1 MTHTD
6 PRAAVD
12 ALAAAR
18 EPYLIGVRHHSPALA
33 AVVPAL
39 LDASGADVVCV
50 ELPTDFQPWLEH
62 LADPETVAPVALAGT
77 GQGGRLAFYPFAD
90 FSPELAAIRWA
101 AAHGATV
108 LCCDLP
114 LSDRGWTD
122 EAPAPAAT
130 VHPGT
135 AAEAPGTRT
144 SSDAAAHPAHAPA
157 AAGAPGTPGTAGTRT
172 SSDATTHPDAVPGK
186 TGVPVPGTAP
196 VTRTEA
202 GAAPRRDKAQVSGGT
217 GTPGVGADPS
227 AGAGTS
233 RNAAAHPVTES
244 DTAGVPGTDP
254 VPVPGARTVSGAV
267 SHPDSATAPGAIGV
281 PGTEPAR
288 GTRTAAGAASEPG
301 EAGAGSTGSG
311 PAPESASG
319 SGPSSGSEPEVR
331 RGSFADALTA
341 AGTGRDGDDLWDR
354 AVEVLAPGCSPDA
367 VRRAALGVGW
377 ALRADTTAVPATDL
391 AREAHMRSVIEGAV
405 AAGHRVAAVIGAF
418 HAPALPGTAPGSNP
432 ADPEPACGAVT
443 ALAANPGSGPGADAG
458 VGAASGT
465 HPDHPLGHRTV
476 PGPRHDRASA
486 SGEHSQAEAARTA
499 DPGSGDPLAEDAART
514 AGEPSHAGA
523 ARTADPGS
531 GEPPAAGAARTADE
545 PSHAGAARGGAD
557 VSAGQAV
564 TSFVP
569 YSFDLLDSRSG
580 YPAGIRDPL
589 WQQAVLEAGGDP
601 ARVREAASVALVR
614 LCRELRRAGHTAG
627 TGEAAE
633 TLRLACD
640 LAVLRGLPAPGRG
653 ELLEAVTTVL
663 GQGEPLGRGRA
674 LARALEAVFVGT
686 ARGRI
691 TPHAPRSGLG
701 PSVEAELTD
710 LRLPGPDEPAAREIR
725 LDPLRSALD
734 GRREVLLQRLLVC
747 GASYGEPLTV
757 AATGDGTALGT
768 KWRLSWTPSVPARLD
783 LAGVRGVTAA
793 QAAAGTLN
801 DTARRAAADG
811 GPTPAQILAGLAA
824 AARCDLPALVDVRLH
839 EAATV
844 LPQTATLPELLDA
857 VDLLEA
863 LHRGHLP
870 GTSDA
875 SRAASAALTGDLL
888 EAAVRSLPGLAG
900 SDDPADAA
908 ALVALADRAAAHHL
922 GLRTDDAL
930 ASLAAS
936 ASPLMQGAALAVRVL
951 LDLDAAAGLG
961 GRAAG
966 WIDGAGTADSR
977 RALTRRL
984 AGLLTAAGPL
994 LQSSPAAL
1002 TPLLDRV
1009 EHLAD
1014 QDFLD
1019 RLPALRGGF
1028 DALSPAARDRLLD
1041 TVTERLGDRLDLT
1054 LDASPALLALWAA
1067 ADAAGLAAL
1076 KALPLPETAPP
1087 GAPAPSGARG
1097 APATRAAQASETPD
1111 ALRPDT
1117 SEPDGR
1123 RLVPADRWRLLL
1135 GRERDRLPA
1144 GARRYA
1150 HALDELYGAGRGEGA
1165 GDLGGGQGPGQGGGQ
1180 DASFPTAREWSQEL
1194 EALFGADV
1202 REEVLAGAA
1211 EAGRTDVLAQ
1221 LDPAAVRPSVEL
1233 LSSVLS
1239 LAGGL
1244 PEARLAALRPL
1255 VRRLVDELAKE
1266 LATRLRPALSGLAT
1280 PRPTRRPGGRLDL
1293 DRTLRANL
1301 AHTRRRADGTVV
1313 VVPERPVFSTRA
1325 SREADWR
1332 LILVVDVSGSMEA
1345 SVIWSALTAA
1355 VLGGVPTLSTHFLA
1369 FSTQVVDL
1377 TDRVDD
1383 PLSLLLEVR
1392 VGGGTH
1398 IAAGL
1403 AHARSLITV
1412 PSRTLVVVVS
1422 DFEEGAP
1429 IGGLLGEVRALAASG
1444 AHLLGCAALDDAGT
1458 PRYSV
1463 PVARQLVAAGMPVA
1477 ALSPLALARWVG
1489 DRLRGES
1496 R

>member
-1 MTHTD
+1 
-6 PRAAVD
+6 
-12 ALAAAR
+12 
-18 EPYLIGVRHHSPALA
+18 
-33 AVVPAL
+33 
-39 LDASGADVVCV
+39 
-50 ELPTDFQPWLEH
+50 
-62 LADPETVAPVALAGT
+62 
-77 GQGGRLAFYPFAD
+77 
-90 FSPELAAIRWA
+90 
-101 AAHGATV
+101 
-108 LCCDLP
+108 
-114 LSDRGWTD
+114 
-122 EAPAPAAT
+122 
-130 VHPGT
+130 
-135 AAEAPGTRT
+135 
-144 SSDAAAHPAHAPA
+144 
-157 AAGAPGTPGTAGTRT
+157 
-172 SSDATTHPDAVPGK
+172 
-186 TGVPVPGTAP
+186 
-196 VTRTEA
+196 
-202 GAAPRRDKAQVSGGT
+202 
-217 GTPGVGADPS
+217 
-227 AGAGTS
+227 
-233 RNAAAHPVTES
+233 
-244 DTAGVPGTDP
+244 
-254 VPVPGARTVSGAV
+254 
-267 SHPDSATAPGAIGV
+267 
-281 PGTEPAR
+281 
-288 GTRTAAGAASEPG
+288 
-301 EAGAGSTGSG
+301 
-311 PAPESASG
+311 
-319 SGPSSGSEPEVR
+319 
-331 RGSFADALTA
+331 
-341 AGTGRDGDDLWDR
+341 
-354 AVEVLAPGCSPDA
+354 
-367 VRRAALGVGW
+367 
-377 ALRADTTAVPATDL
+377 
-391 AREAHMRSVIEGAV
+391 
-405 AAGHRVAAVIGAF
+405 
-418 HAPALPGTAPGSNP
+418 
-432 ADPEPACGAVT
+432 
-443 ALAANPGSGPGADAG
+443 
-458 VGAASGT
+458 
-465 HPDHPLGHRTV
+465 
-476 PGPRHDRASA
+476 
-486 SGEHSQAEAARTA
+486 
-499 DPGSGDPLAEDAART
+499 
-514 AGEPSHAGA
+514 
-523 ARTADPGS
+523 
-531 GEPPAAGAARTADE
+531 
-545 PSHAGAARGGAD
+545 
-557 VSAGQAV
+557 
-564 TSFVP
+564 
-569 YSFDLLDSRSG
+569 
-580 YPAGIRDPL
+580 
-589 WQQAVLEAGGDP
+589 
-601 ARVREAASVALVR
+601 
-614 LCRELRRAGHTAG
+614 
-627 TGEAAE
+627 
-633 TLRLACD
+633 
-640 LAVLRGLPAPGRG
+640 
-653 ELLEAVTTVL
+653 
-663 GQGEPLGRGRA
+663 RA
-674 LARALEAVFVGT
+674 LAHALEAVLVGT
-686 ARGRI
+686 ARGRP

-701 PSVEAELTD
+701 PSVEAELAE
-710 LRLPGPDEPAAREIR
+710 LRLPCPEDPAPREIR

-783 LAGVRGVTAA
+783 LTGVRGVTAA
-793 QAAAGTLN
+793 QAAAGTLAE
-801 DTARRAAADG
+801 TARRAAADG

-824 AARCDLPALVDVRLH
+824 AARCDLPELVDVRLH
-839 EAATV
+839 EAATA
-844 LPQTATLPELLDA
+844 LPRTATLPELLDA
-857 VDLLEA
+857 LDLLEA

-870 GTSDA
+870 GTSAA
-875 SRAASAALTGDLL
+875 SRAACAALTDDLL

-930 ASLAAS
+930 AALAAT

-951 LDLDAAAGLG
+951 LDLDPADALG
-961 GRAAG
+961 DRAAG
-966 WIDGAGTADSR
+966 WIDAAGTADSR

-984 AGLLTAAGPL
+984 AGVLTAAGPL

-1009 EHLAD
+1009 DHLAD

-1028 DALSPAARDRLLD
+1028 DALAPAARDRLLD
-1041 TVTERLGDRLDLT
+1041 TVTERLGDRIDLA
-1054 LDASPALLALWAA
+1054 LDAPPALLALWAA

-1076 KALPLPETAPP
+1076 KALPLPRPQEPAEDPAPAGDPAPDAPDAPP
-1087 GAPAPSGARG
+1087 AP
-1097 APATRAAQASETPD
+1097 TP
-1111 ALRPDT
+1111 RP
-1117 SEPDGR
+1117 EAH
-1123 RLVPADRWRLLL
+1123 RLAPADRWRLLL

-1150 HALDELYGAGRGEGA
+1150 HALDELYGSGQGEGA
-1165 GDLGGGQGPGQGGGQ
+1165 GDLGTGQGPGRGGGQ
-1180 DASFPTAREWSQEL
+1180 EASFPTAREWSQEL

-1244 PEARLAALRPL
+1244 PEAQLARLRPL
-1255 VRRLVDELAKE
+1255 VKRLVDELSKE
-1266 LATRLRPALSGLAT
+1266 LATRLRPSLSGLTT
-1280 PRPTRRPGGRLDL
+1280 PRPTRRPGGALDL
-1293 DRTLRANL
+1293 ARTLRANL
-1301 AHTRRRADGTVV
+1301 AHARRRPDGTVV

-1332 LILVVDVSGSMEA
+1332 LVLVVDVSGSMEA

-1444 AHLLGCAALDDAGT
+1444 AHLMGCAALDDQGT

>member
-50 ELPTDFQPWLEH
+50 ELPADFQPWLEH

-77 GQGGRLAFYPFAD
+77 GEDGRLAFYPFAD
-90 FSPELAAIRWA
+90 FSPELAAVRWA
-101 AAHGATV
+101 RRSGAVV

-114 LSDRGWTD
+114 LSDPGWT
-122 EAPAPAAT
+122 PRPS
-130 VHPGT
+130 VPHPSPPTDGPT
-135 AAEAPGTRT
+135 ALPGAAPGATDTT
-144 SSDAAAHPAHAPA
+144 SSSATPGGAPA
-157 AAGAPGTPGTAGTRT
+157 AAGVPATRAIT
-172 SSDATTHPDAVPGK
+172 SGAAS
-186 TGVPVPGTAP
+186 PVGAD
-196 VTRTEA
+196 TEA
-202 GAAPRRDKAQVSGGT
+202 GAAAGTVSAPEAGTAPEAGGGPRRA
-217 GTPGVGADPS
+217 
-227 AGAGTS
+227 
-233 RNAAAHPVTES
+233 
-244 DTAGVPGTDP
+244 
-254 VPVPGARTVSGAV
+254 
-267 SHPDSATAPGAIGV
+267 
-281 PGTEPAR
+281 
-288 GTRTAAGAASEPG
+288 
-301 EAGAGSTGSG
+301 
-311 PAPESASG
+311 
-319 SGPSSGSEPEVR
+319 
-331 RGSFADALTA
+331 GSFADGLTA

-354 AVEVLAPGCSPDA
+354 AVEVLAPGCSPEA

-377 ALRADTTAVPATDL
+377 ALREDGPVPDRDL
-391 AREAHMRSVIEGAV
+391 AREAHMRAVIAD
-405 AAGHRVAAVIGAF
+405 AAAGGHRVAAVIGSF
-418 HAPALPGTAPGSNP
+418 HAPALLDG
-432 ADPEPACGAVT
+432 GA
-443 ALAANPGSGPGADAG
+443 AAESAAGPGAG
-458 VGAASGT
+458 
-465 HPDHPLGHRTV
+465 
-476 PGPRHDRASA
+476 SA
-486 SGEHSQAEAARTA
+486 SGSEPEAPAPVDGASAAGHGSAA
-499 DPGSGDPLAEDAART
+499 D
-514 AGEPSHAGA
+514 GA
-523 ARTADPGS
+523 AESAPGHVVPAAP
-531 GEPPAAGAARTADE
+531 GLRPGRAAAAGAG
-545 PSHAGAARGGAD
+545 PAGPVD
-557 VSAGQAV
+557 TAV

-601 ARVREAASVALVR
+601 ERLREAASVALTG

-640 LAVLRGLPAPGRG
+640 LAALRELPAPGRG

-674 LARALEAVFVGT
+674 LAQALEAVLVGT

-701 PSVEAELTD
+701 PSVEAELAE
-710 LRLPGPDEPAAREIR
+710 LRLPCPEDPAPREVR

-757 AATGDGTALGT
+757 ATTGDGTALGT

-783 LAGVRGVTAA
+783 LTGVRGVTAA
-793 QAAAGTLN
+793 QAAAGTLSE
-801 DTARRAAADG
+801 TARRAAADG

-824 AARCDLPALVDVRLH
+824 AARCDLPELVDVRLH
-839 EAATV
+839 EAATA

-857 VDLLEA
+857 LDLLEA

-870 GTSDA
+870 GTSAA
-875 SRAASAALTGDLL
+875 SRAACAALTGDLL

-900 SDDPADAA
+900 SEEPADAA

-930 ASLAAS
+930 AALAAS

-951 LDLDAAAGLG
+951 LDLDPAEALG
-961 GRAAG
+961 DRAAG
-966 WIDGAGTADSR
+966 WIDSAGTADSR
-977 RALTRRL
+977 RALARRL

-1028 DALSPAARDRLLD
+1028 DALAPAARDRLLD
-1041 TVTERLGDRLDLT
+1041 TVTERLGDRIDLA
-1054 LDASPALLALWAA
+1054 LDAPPALLALWAA

-1076 KALPLPETAPP
+1076 KALPLPQQREPAADTAPN
-1087 GAPAPSGARG
+1087 APNA
-1097 APATRAAQASETPD
+1097 PD
-1111 ALRPDT
+1111 APDAPLT
-1117 SEPDGR
+1117 QAPEPRSDTAYGSESDAR
-1123 RLVPADRWRLLL
+1123 RLAPADRWRLLL

-1150 HALDELYGAGRGEGA
+1150 HALDELYGSGHGEGS
-1165 GDLGGGQGPGQGGGQ
+1165 GDLGTGQGPGRSGGQ
-1180 DASFPTAREWSQEL
+1180 EASFPTAREWSQEL

-1244 PEARLAALRPL
+1244 PEAQLARLRPL
-1255 VRRLVDELAKE
+1255 VKRLVDELSKE
-1266 LATRLRPALSGLAT
+1266 LATKLRPSLSGLTT
-1280 PRPTRRPGGRLDL
+1280 PRPTRRPGGALDL
-1293 DRTLRANL
+1293 ARTLRANL
-1301 AHTRRRADGTVV
+1301 AHARRRADGTVV

-1332 LILVVDVSGSMEA
+1332 LVLVVDVSGSMEA

-1422 DFEEGAP
+1422 DFEEGGP

-1444 AHLLGCAALDDAGT
+1444 AHLMGCAALDDTGN

>member
-6 PRAAVD
+6 PRADPRAAVE
-12 ALAAAR
+12 ALAATR

-33 AVVPAL
+33 AVVPEL

-50 ELPTDFQPWLEH
+50 ELPADFQPWLEH

-77 GQGGRLAFYPFAD
+77 DGEGRLAFYPFAD

-101 AAHGATV
+101 RRTGATV

-114 LSDRGWTD
+114 LPSPGWTG
-122 EAPAPAAT
+122 EPAEPAPAG
-130 VHPGT
+130 PRD
-135 AAEAPGTRT
+135 P
-144 SSDAAAHPAHAPA
+144 DPAGR
-157 AAGAPGTPGTAGTRT
+157 AG
-172 SSDATTHPDAVPGK
+172 
-186 TGVPVPGTAP
+186 PVPGQAKP
-196 VTRTEA
+196 A
-202 GAAPRRDKAQVSGGT
+202 G
-217 GTPGVGADPS
+217 
-227 AGAGTS
+227 
-233 RNAAAHPVTES
+233 
-244 DTAGVPGTDP
+244 
-254 VPVPGARTVSGAV
+254 PVPGQPDRAGAV
-267 SHPDSATAPGAIGV
+267 PTPA
-281 PGTEPAR
+281 EPR
-288 GTRTAAGAASEPG
+288 QR
-301 EAGAGSTGSG
+301 
-311 PAPESASG
+311 
-319 SGPSSGSEPEVR
+319 
-331 RGSFADALTA
+331 SFADALTA

-354 AVEVLAPGCSPDA
+354 AVEVLAPGCTPEA

-377 ALRADTTAVPATDL
+377 ALRADSTPPARDL
-391 AREAHMRSVIEGAV
+391 ARESHMRSVIAGAT
-405 AAGHRVAAVIGAF
+405 AAGHRVAAVIGAY
-418 HAPALPGTAPGSNP
+418 HAPALPGGVASATAEARAGLAPGTGP
-432 ADPEPACGAVT
+432 AAAAAAGALQSPAAGTGSADRAV
-443 ALAANPGSGPGADAG
+443 PGAGAG
-458 VGAASGT
+458 TGPAA
-465 HPDHPLGHRTV
+465 
-476 PGPRHDRASA
+476 A
-486 SGEHSQAEAARTA
+486 
-499 DPGSGDPLAEDAART
+499 DAART
-514 AGEPSHAGA
+514 GGDAGA
-523 ARTADPGS
+523 GPVDVTSARAGAGAGTG
-531 GEPPAAGAARTADE
+531 PAAVSVGNGPGGVLPGESGGSVPAPR
-545 PSHAGAARGGAD
+545 AGAGPGPRAGGPVCGGEGAE
-557 VSAGQAV
+557 GAV

-601 ARVREAASVALVR
+601 GRVRDAASVALTR

-640 LAVLRGLPAPGRG
+640 LAALRGLPAPGRG

-674 LARALEAVFVGT
+674 LARALEAVLVGT

-701 PSVEAELTD
+701 PSVEAELTE
-710 LRLPGPDEPAAREIR
+710 LRLPGPDEPASREVR

-793 QAAAGTLN
+793 QAAAGTLR

-824 AARCDLPALVDVRLH
+824 AARCDLPELVDVRLH
-839 EAATV
+839 EAATT

-857 VDLLEA
+857 LDLLEA

-870 GTSDA
+870 GTSDG
-875 SRAASAALTGDLL
+875 SRATAAALTADLL
-888 EAAVRSLPGLAG
+888 EAAVRALPGLAG

-922 GLRTDDAL
+922 GLRTDEAL
-930 ASLAAS
+930 AGLAAS

-951 LDLDAAAGLG
+951 LDLDPAAGLG
-961 GRAAG
+961 DRAAG
-966 WIDGAGTADSR
+966 WIDAAGTADSR

-994 LQSSPAAL
+994 LGSSPAAL
-1002 TPLLDRV
+1002 TPLLARV
-1009 EHLAD
+1009 ERLAD

-1028 DALSPAARDRLLD
+1028 DALSPAARDRLLA
-1041 TVTERLGDRLDLT
+1041 TVTERLGDRIDLA

-1076 KALPLPETAPP
+1076 KALPLPAAE
-1087 GAPAPSGARG
+1087 APAPG
-1097 APATRAAQASETPD
+1097 PDVPD
-1111 ALRPDT
+1111 APPAGT
-1117 SEPDGR
+1117 PEAGEY
-1123 RLVPADRWRLLL
+1123 RLAPADRWRLLL

-1165 GDLGGGQGPGQGGGQ
+1165 SDLDSGQGGGQ
-1180 DASFPTAREWSQEL
+1180 GGGQEASFPTAREWSQEL

-1244 PEARLAALRPL
+1244 PEAQLARLRPL

-1280 PRPTRRPGGRLDL
+1280 PRPTRRPGGKLDL
-1293 DRTLRANL
+1293 ARTLRANL

-1325 SREADWR
+1325 NREADWR

-1369 FSTQVVDL
+1369 FSTQVVDF

-1403 AHARSLITV
+1403 AHARTLITV

-1444 AHLLGCAALDDAGT
+1444 AHLMGCAALDDAGT

>member
-12 ALAAAR
+12 ALAAAS

-50 ELPTDFQPWLEH
+50 ELPAEFQPWLEH
-62 LADPETVAPVALAGT
+62 LADPETIAPVALAGT
-77 GQGGRLAFYPFAD
+77 GEDGRLAFYPFAD

-101 AAHGATV
+101 HRCGAT
-108 LCCDLP
+108 LICCDLP
-114 LSDRGWTD
+114 LSDRAWTTP
-122 EAPAPAAT
+122 APAPAPA
-130 VHPGT
+130 VDLDPDPGT
-135 AAEAPGTRT
+135 G
-144 SSDAAAHPAHAPA
+144 SD
-157 AAGAPGTPGTAGTRT
+157 
-172 SSDATTHPDAVPGK
+172 SD
-186 TGVPVPGTAP
+186 
-196 VTRTEA
+196 
-202 GAAPRRDKAQVSGGT
+202 
-217 GTPGVGADPS
+217 
-227 AGAGTS
+227 
-233 RNAAAHPVTES
+233 
-244 DTAGVPGTDP
+244 
-254 VPVPGARTVSGAV
+254 
-267 SHPDSATAPGAIGV
+267 
-281 PGTEPAR
+281 GTEGHAVDP
-288 GTRTAAGAASEPG
+288 
-301 EAGAGSTGSG
+301 GSG
-311 PAPESASG
+311 PLVAPRHG
-319 SGPSSGSEPEVR
+319 
-331 RGSFADALTA
+331 GSFADALTA
-341 AGTGRDGDDLWDR
+341 AGTGRDGDDMWDR
-354 AVEVLAPGCSPDA
+354 AVEVLAPGCTPDA

-377 ALRADTTAVPATDL
+377 ALRADASVVPATDL
-391 AREAHMRSVIEGAV
+391 AREAHMRAVIAGA
-405 AAGHRVAAVIGAF
+405 ADGGHRVAAVIGAF
-418 HAPALPGTAPGSNP
+418 HAPALLDAGAGAAP
-432 ADPEPACGAVT
+432 AELPEPRSGDDAATGPVTPPTEAAVT
-443 ALAANPGSGPGADAG
+443 SAAAQTPAGTGPVASALPAQPGA
-458 VGAASGT
+458 
-465 HPDHPLGHRTV
+465 P
-476 PGPRHDRASA
+476 
-486 SGEHSQAEAARTA
+486 AEAAVTSA
-499 DPGSGDPLAEDAART
+499 PAPAPAAT
-514 AGEPSHAGA
+514 GPVTPPTEATVTSA
-523 ARTADPGS
+523 AAPA
-531 GEPPAAGAARTADE
+531 PPADE
-545 PSHAGAARGGAD
+545 
-557 VSAGQAV
+557 AV
-564 TSFVP
+564 TSLVP

-580 YPAGIRDPL
+580 YPAGIRDPR

-601 ARVREAASVALVR
+601 GLVREAASVAVTGT
-614 LCRELRRAGHTAG
+614 CRELRRAGHTAG

-640 LAVLRGLPAPGRG
+640 LATLRSLPAPGRG

-674 LARALEAVFVGT
+674 LARALEAVLVGT

-701 PSVEAELTD
+701 PSAESELAA
-710 LRLPGPDEPAAREIR
+710 LRLPSPEDPAPREIR

-793 QAAAGTLN
+793 QAAAGTLR
-801 DTARRAAADG
+801 DTARRAAAEG

-824 AARCDLPALVDVRLH
+824 AARCDLPELVGVRLH
-839 EAATV
+839 EAATA

-857 VDLLEA
+857 LDLLEA

-870 GTSDA
+870 GTSAA
-875 SRAASAALTGDLL
+875 SRAASAALAGDLI
-888 EAAVRSLPGLAG
+888 EAAVRCLPGLAG
-900 SDDPADAA
+900 SEDPADAA

-930 ASLAAS
+930 AALAAS

-951 LDLDAAAGLG
+951 LDLDPAAELG

-984 AGLLTAAGPL
+984 GGLLTAAGPL

-1041 TVTERLGDRLDLT
+1041 TVTERLGDRIDLA

-1076 KALPLPETAPP
+1076 KALPLPGTSPPDSDAPTPAQVPAPQAP
-1087 GAPAPSGARG
+1087 GAPSERPPVADAP
-1097 APATRAAQASETPD
+1097 
-1111 ALRPDT
+1111 
-1117 SEPDGR
+1117 
-1123 RLVPADRWRLLL
+1123 RLAPADRWRLLL

-1165 GDLGGGQGPGQGGGQ
+1165 SDLDFGQGPGGGRGGGQ
-1180 DASFPTAREWSQEL
+1180 EASFPTAREWSQEL

-1211 EAGRTDVLAQ
+1211 ETGRTDVLAQ

-1244 PEARLAALRPL
+1244 PEAQLAQLRPL

-1293 DRTLRANL
+1293 ARTLRANL
-1301 AHTRRRADGTVV
+1301 AHTRRRADGSVV

-1332 LILVVDVSGSMEA
+1332 LVLVVDVSGSMEA

-1377 TDRVDD
+1377 TDRVED

-1444 AHLLGCAALDDAGT
+1444 AHLLGCAALDDEGT